1 MELKDIASIS
11 GKSGLHKIIKPT
23 RTGVIVEALDEQ
35 KKKMVV
41 SGNAR
46 VSVLKDVSIY
56 TTDAEG
62 SMPLLEVFRKI
73 KKEFG
78 DDLGVESTSSPDE
91 LEAFM
96 KHIMPN
102 YDPEK
107 VYPSDMKKLVT
118 WYYIL
123 LKQAPDVLEEKEEE
137 QGKEKIVEEKET
149 KAEEGKK
156 TKKQQ
161 AQKEE
166 KEVKKTKN

>member
-23 RTGVIVEALDEQ
+23 RTGVIVEALDEH

-62 SMPLLEVFRKI
+62 SVPLSEVLHKI

-96 KHIMPN
+96 KHILPN

-123 LKQAPDVLEEKEEE
+123 LKQAPDVLEEKEEAKEEEVKSEKKAKKE
-137 QGKEKIVEEKET
+137 QKQEEEKD
-149 KAEEGKK
+149 AKK
-156 TKKQQ
+156 T
-161 AQKEE
+161 E
-166 KEVKKTKN
+166 N

>member
-11 GKSGLHKIIKPT
+11 GKSGLYKIIKPT

-35 KKKMVV
+35 KKKLVV

-46 VSVLKDVSIY
+46 VSVLQDVSIY
-56 TTDAEG
+56 TTDTD
-62 SMPLLEVFRKI
+62 SSVNLSEVLYKI

-78 DDLGVESTSSPDE
+78 DDPGVESTSSPDE

-96 KHIMPN
+96 KHVLPN

-123 LKQAPDVLEEKEEE
+123 LKQAPELLEEKK
-137 QGKEKIVEEKET
+137 KESEPEKET
-149 KAEEGKK
+149 EE
-156 TKKQQ
+156 
-161 AQKEE
+161 EE
-166 KEVKKTKN
+166 KKES